1 MTRPIRPTVGGP
13 TRGPISDLSTIA
25 EALEAPE
32 GRARFL
38 RGASMG
44 VLAGAAL
51 VGALFQLRRTR
62 RPRRPTGRD

>member
-1 MTRPIRPTVGGP
+1 MTGPTRPTVVAP
-13 TRGPISDLSTIA
+13 PRGPISDLSAIA
-25 EALEAPE
+25 EALDAPE

-51 VGALFQLRRTR
+51 VGALFQLRRSR
-62 RPRRPTGRD
+62 RPRRPTGGD